1 VPEPPGSPPR
11 LQVPSGAVLQHKTP
25 APSVISCVKI
35 HRLLGLPPNLVVA
48 WALHVLSGVLLIAW
62 SMLPGGNL
70 SNLVVMV
77 LLLLL
82 SCLLMPMIFKCQS
95 IGWQHGEH
103 SLCRKLE
110 PDLEAPSSSP
120 EASKEQT
127 VETPFRKVMP
137 LSATDQCTTN
147 IDAAPMQLY
156 SAELCSQID
165 TQLVGRDVVVEAEPS
180 PSGNDVFELPLE
192 LRASIGT
199 QTESNVCKDGE
210 EQEEDEDAA
219 PQVESVVET
228 APDPSNIVEQ
238 AAIVISPDA
247 TMLDGIRTLM
257 TFHLKRAEIHTM
269 SDYQSYMVESHV
281 ERLAG
286 YGQNIIS
293 NIAFAQRALA
303 QAQENEAYRAA
314 EQARLQLLAE
324 EEASLKKPQK
334 KLKLDDG
341 ELLMLVSR
349 AQQEAELEADWRG
362 LPAAAPRGRMPAPPV
377 SPSAPSQVTASN
389 SNPSPSM
396 FARGAS
402 LEREEAI
409 GLLGQAFAARELASQ
424 DSLAAAS
431 EDLATRLIP
440 ARAAKPCDEVIRS
453 TGVPTWCLPKM
464 APEEE
469 AASSGLSEMSIRRD
483 ELIAPKGLLDGE
495 VTPHFRIPP
504 PADKVDSNSDTSAVD
519 LPLTPTTSPDDDAVI
534 VVTPAD
540 VRGWLEAVT
549 ESGNAPNSQHPS
561 SRPVVPSLW

>member
-1 VPEPPGSPPR
+1 
-11 LQVPSGAVLQHKTP
+11 
-25 APSVISCVKI
+25 
-35 HRLLGLPPNLVVA
+35 
-48 WALHVLSGVLLIAW
+48 
-62 SMLPGGNL
+62 
-70 SNLVVMV
+70 
-77 LLLLL
+77 
-82 SCLLMPMIFKCQS
+82 
-95 IGWQHGEH
+95 
-103 SLCRKLE
+103 
-110 PDLEAPSSSP
+110 
-120 EASKEQT
+120 
-127 VETPFRKVMP
+127 
-137 LSATDQCTTN
+137 
-147 IDAAPMQLY
+147 
-156 SAELCSQID
+156 
-165 TQLVGRDVVVEAEPS
+165 
-180 PSGNDVFELPLE
+180 
-192 LRASIGT
+192 
-199 QTESNVCKDGE
+199 
-210 EQEEDEDAA
+210 
-219 PQVESVVET
+219 
-228 APDPSNIVEQ
+228 
-238 AAIVISPDA
+238 
-247 TMLDGIRTLM
+247 
-257 TFHLKRAEIHTM
+257 
-269 SDYQSYMVESHV
+269 
-281 ERLAG
+281 
-286 YGQNIIS
+286 
-293 NIAFAQRALA
+293 
-303 QAQENEAYRAA
+303 
-314 EQARLQLLAE
+314 
-324 EEASLKKPQK
+324 
-334 KLKLDDG
+334 
-341 ELLMLVSR
+341 MLVSR

-540 VRGWLEAVT
+540 V
-549 ESGNAPNSQHPS
+549 
-561 SRPVVPSLW
+561 